1 MITKPAHLLRW
12 LTRTHEQPRRLCT
25 VCIRQSRHHPAGLRR
40 NYTRSR
46 LHGYPVCERHSNAEA
61 IQLLRFRIG
70 GRPCD

>member
-1 MITKPAHLLRW
+1 MTLTRAIRW
-12 LTRTHEQPRRLCT
+12 LTREREHPRRLCT
-25 VCIRQSRHHPAGLRR
+25 VCIRQSARHPAGLRR